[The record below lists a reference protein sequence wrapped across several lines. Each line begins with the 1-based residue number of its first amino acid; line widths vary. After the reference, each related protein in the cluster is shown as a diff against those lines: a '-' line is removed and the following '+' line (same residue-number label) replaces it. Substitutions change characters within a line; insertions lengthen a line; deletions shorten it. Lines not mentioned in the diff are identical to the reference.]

1 MKTRLLKR
9 LRKLAKVQYV
19 LRYEDGFYEVVR
31 QKNGWIEGIEV
42 SNRDKD
48 TMITELQECRK
59 WFILNEIKK
68 MRDKI
73 INDNLKNL

>member
-1 MKTRLLKR
+1 MSMRTRLLKR

-19 LRYEDGFYEVVR
+19 LRYDDGFYEVVR
-31 QKNGWIEGIEV
+31 PTPYLIVV

-59 WFILNEIKK
+59 WFILNEINK

-73 INDNLKNL
+73 INDNLKNI